1 MQGKIIKGVA
11 GQYLV
16 YVEQEGLFD
25 CKAKGI
31 FRKENEK
38 PMVGDLVEIDRL
50 PEEGDKDIPVG
61 NIVKILPRKNSL
73 IRPAVSNIDQALV
86 IFSITNPKPNYILL
100 DRFLIYM
107 ARMQVDCNI
116 IFSKEDLDEEEELQE
131 IMKHYA
137 NSGAGVYS
145 CSVKREKGIDEIRKL
160 LKGKTSTVAGPSG
173 VGKSSLINILQKDI
187 VMEVGEISE
196 KIDRGK
202 HTTRHSQL
210 ITLDESTFIL
220 DTPGFSSLE
229 LFDVTEENLASY
241 YPEFEPFE
249 AECRFTCCTHL
260 HEPVCGVK
268 TALEAGKI
276 SKLRYSNYCTIYQQL
291 KDLRET
297 AGRGKKFVKK

>member
-16 YVEQEGLFD
+16 MVEKEGLFD

-31 FRKENEK
+31 FRKDNEK
-38 PMVGDLVEIDRL
+38 PMVGDVVEIEKL
-50 PEEGDKDIPVG
+50 PAEGNKKIEVG

-86 IFSITNPKPNYILL
+86 IFSVTNPKPNFILL

-107 ARMQVDCNI
+107 ASMNVDCNI
-116 IFSKEDLDEEEELQE
+116 IFSKEDLDEDEELQN
-131 IMKHYA
+131 IMKQYEK
-137 NSGAGVYS
+137 SGARVFS
-145 CSVKREKGIDEIRKL
+145 CSVKNESGIEEIKKL

-173 VGKSSLINILQKDI
+173 VGKSSLINILQSDV

-210 ITLDESTFIL
+210 IALDDNTYIL

-229 LFDVTEENLASY
+229 LFDITEENLASF
-241 YPEFEPFE
+241 YPEFGEYE
-249 AECRFTCCTHL
+249 SGCRFIGCTHL

-268 TALEAGKI
+268 EALAAGEI
-276 SKLRYSNYCTIYQQL
+276 AELRYSNYCTIYQQL

-297 AGRGKKFVKK
+297 AGRGRKFVKK

>member
-16 YVEQEGLFD
+16 HVEGKGLFD

-38 PMVGDLVEIDRL
+38 PMVGDLVEIDEL
-50 PEEGDKDIPVG
+50 PPEKDKEIPVG
-61 NIVKILPRKNSL
+61 NIIKILPRKNSL

-86 IFSITNPKPNYILL
+86 IFAVTNPKPNFILL

-107 ARMQVDCNI
+107 ARMQVDCSI
-116 IFSKEDLDEEEELQE
+116 IFSKEDLDEDSELQN
-131 IMKHYA
+131 IMKQYEK
-137 NSGAGVYS
+137 SGAKVLS
-145 CSVKREKGIDEIRKL
+145 CSVKEESGIEAIQKL
-160 LKGKTSTVAGPSG
+160 LEGKTSTVAGPSG
-173 VGKSSLINILQKDI
+173 VGKSSLINLLQKDV

-210 ITLDESTFIL
+210 ITLDHNTYIL

-241 YPEFEPFE
+241 YPEFEE
-249 AECRFTCCTHL
+249 YEGECRFIGCTHL

-268 TALEAGKI
+268 AALEAGEI
-276 SKLRYSNYCTIYQQL
+276 SELRYHNYCTIYQQL

-297 AGRGKKFVKK
+297 AGRGKKFIKK